1 MRSQRG
7 KEAMKHILDLS
18 LPLYWI
24 IIGIWAI
31 VFLMCAL
38 VWYSWWSDK
47 QLYRRMSFDRLQEYY
62 RVKREAELDDIF
74 RKLEEA
80 QK

>member
-1 MRSQRG
+1 
-7 KEAMKHILDLS
+7 MKHILDLS

-38 VWYSWWSDK
+38 IWYSWWSEK
-47 QLYRRMSFDRLQEYY
+47 QWYRRKSFDRLQEYY